1 MQFNG
6 IFIDKDYLENRSIEI
21 GKKIE
26 SLESQIIDLA
36 GEEFNLNSSQ
46 QLAVILF
53 DKLKLPMIKKR
64 STAEA
69 VLSELK
75 DKHPLPE
82 LILSYRKLY
91 KLKNT
96 YLDPLPSYI
105 VAETQRVHSSFN
117 QTMTAT
123 GRLST
128 SSPNFQNI
136 PIRTEDGKEI
146 RKAIKAQSNEYQI
159 FSADYSQVEL
169 RVMAH
174 LSGDVSLISALNNGE
189 DIHLSLI
196 HI

>member
-1 MQFNG
+1 MR
-6 IFIDKDYLENRSIEI
+6 LE
-21 GKKIE
+21 KIE
-26 SLESQIIDLA
+26 SLESEIINLA

-105 VAETQRVHSSFN
+105 ISDTQRVHSSFN

-159 FSADYSQVEL
+159 FLQTI
-169 RVMAH
+169 RK
-174 LSGDVSLISALNNGE
+174 
-189 DIHLSLI
+189 
-196 HI
+196 

>member
-1 MQFNG
+1 ME
-6 IFIDKDYLENRSIEI
+6 LE
-21 GKKIE
+21 
-26 SLESQIIDLA
+26 IINA

-105 VAETQRVHSSFN
+105 ISDTQSSLIFQSN
-117 QTMTAT
+117 YDRYWEIVYKQ
-123 GRLST
+123 
-128 SSPNFQNI
+128 PNFQNI

-174 LSGDVSLISALNNGE
+174 LSGDESLISALNNGE
-189 DIHLSLI
+189 DNILSLQKI
-196 HI
+196 FSMLIMMIWSFQK